1 MCVTSTHTRH
11 QDPATSLKQNMSTVS
26 AASLSECTRNLFEG
40 FHASKEG
47 KKAVEGVE
55 GVERGW
61 ITLDWAET
69 MALKS
74 GQKNVG
80 LTLFLP

>member
-1 MCVTSTHTRH
+1 VCHIDAYTTSRPGDLPQAKYEQSVLPGTFF
-11 QDPATSLKQNMSTVS
+11 K
-26 AASLSECTRNLFEG
+26 ASMPRKN
-40 FHASKEG
+40 G

-55 GVERGW
+55 GVEWGW

-74 GQKNVG
+74 GQRNVG

>member
-1 MCVTSTHTRH
+1 MPR
-11 QDPATSLKQNMSTVS
+11 KN
-26 AASLSECTRNLFEG
+26 
-40 FHASKEG
+40 G
-47 KKAVEGVE
+47 KKAVEGVAR
-55 GVERGW
+55 VEWGW

-80 LTLFLP
+80 LTLFLYRSQTSSVSSRLGEVRRCGNILSRNLNY